1 MSASPTNN
9 QRLVFGTLVFTLAA
23 LCLLINLLGIARL
36 AYDVVVLGDVSGVV
50 VKVVIL
56 AIVYIFGL
64 GLGAVSYRRF
74 ENAAFPQFAT
84 VYAWAYLALT
94 CLTYLGATFRV
105 SLHDYSLLLYGAFLF
120 IILLELGAVI
130 ALRLFIPGKAIGV
143 FAIPMIAIVL
153 FHLGLVVYQY
163 IFASTP
169 VTAYLLGDLVFLL
182 AMTVVSSAL
191 LGENAFRS
199 LVERVIERVG

>member
-9 QRLVFGTLVFTLAA
+9 QRLIFGTLVFTLSA
-23 LCLLINLLGIARL
+23 LCLLINLVGMTRV
-36 AYDVVVLGDVSGVV
+36 AYDVVVLGVLAGLL

-56 AIVYIFGL
+56 GLVYVFGL
-64 GLGAVSYRRF
+64 GLGTVSYRRF

-84 VYAWAYLALT
+84 FYAWAYLALA
-94 CLTYLGATFRV
+94 CFTYLGATFRV
-105 SLHDYSLLLYGAFLF
+105 SLHDYSLLLYGAFFLV
-120 IILLELGAVI
+120 ILIELAAVL
-130 ALRLFIPGKAIGV
+130 ALRLFIPGRAIGI

-163 IFASTP
+163 VFASTP
-169 VTAYLLGDLVFLL
+169 VTTYLLGDLVFLL
-182 AMTVVSSAL
+182 TMAGVSSAL

-199 LVERVIERVG
+199 LMERVIERVG

>member
-9 QRLVFGTLVFTLAA
+9 QRLIFGTLVFTLAA
-23 LCLLINLLGIARL
+23 LCLLINLLGVARL
-36 AYDVVVLGDVSGVV
+36 AYDVVVLGDVSGLV

-56 AIVYIFGL
+56 AIVYLFGL
-64 GLGAVSYRRF
+64 GLGTVSYRRF
-74 ENAAFPQFAT
+74 GNAAFPQFAT

-120 IILLELGAVI
+120 IILLELAAVI
-130 ALRLFIPGKAIGV
+130 ALRLFIPGKVIGV

-163 IFASTP
+163 IFASMP
-169 VTAYLLGDLVFLL
+169 VTAYLVGDLVFLL

>member
-9 QRLVFGTLVFTLAA
+9 QRLIFGTLVFTLAA
-23 LCLLINLLGIARL
+23 LCLLINLLGMARL
-36 AYDVVVLGDVSGVV
+36 AYDVVVLGVLAGLLP
-50 VKVVIL
+50 KVLIL
-56 AIVYIFGL
+56 ALVYVFGL
-64 GLGAVSYRRF
+64 GLGTVSHRRF
-74 ENAAFPQFAT
+74 ENAGFAQFAT

-105 SLHDYSLLLYGAFLF
+105 SLHDYSVLLFGAFFL
-120 IILLELGAVI
+120 IILLELAAVL
-130 ALRLFIPGKAIGV
+130 ALRLFIPGRAIGI

-163 IFASTP
+163 IFAAAP
-169 VTAYLLGDLVFLL
+169 VTAYLAGDLVFLL
-182 AMTVVSSAL
+182 VMAGVSSAL

-199 LVERVIERVG
+199 VMERFIERVG